1 MSDFYP
7 FAPRENELEEYRQ
20 DARRSFSRIGWACF
34 AMRGASQVGALLL
47 MLGCQWLAIRGSRFM
62 IAFLQSEWF
71 QWVITDVAN
80 YGLGLPLMLL
90 ILRPL
95 PMPAALPRRRV
106 TGKQFGA
113 LVLVSYAVMYVTNLI
128 GLGVNA
134 AITALRGQQAGE
146 PLQDMVSGTNPWI
159 IFLFGV
165 VIAPLIEEW
174 IFRSLILRRLAPW
187 GEPVAI
193 FGSAFLFGLFHG
205 NFGQFFY
212 AFALGAVFAY
222 VALRSGGIRYTVAL
236 HFLVNFFGMT
246 VSQAVSESMLL
257 TAIYGWLVLTMVVAG
272 AMILWRHRGKIKL
285 REGESPIPAEE
296 KRGLFLGNAGMIAM
310 MSLGGILMLYVAFW
324 S

>member
-7 FAPRENELEEYRQ
+7 FAPRGNELEEYRQ

-34 AMRGASQVGALLL
+34 AMMGASQVGALLL
-47 MLGCQWLAIRGSRFM
+47 MLGCQWLAMRGSRFM

-146 PLQDMVSGTNPWI
+146 PLQDMVSGSNPWI

-296 KRGLFLGNAGMIAM
+296 KRSLFLGNAGMIAM